1 MSYSS
6 ICTHRAM
13 VFDGV
18 RNRLYA
24 NALRS
29 AIGPAS
35 VVLDLG
41 AGLGTHGLI
50 AAATGARRV
59 YCVEPQPV
67 IRILSEIAAANGVAE
82 RIVPIEGR
90 IEDVELPEQVDVIVS
105 ALTGNLLFSE
115 DLLPS
120 LLLARDRH
128 LKPGGTLIPDVAR
141 LWVCPVSAHALHARY
156 VSGWGE
162 PRNGIDYSAVRR
174 LAANDILWLSRDEVP
189 HERLAAGSIA
199 TALDLA
205 SSRDADCHAR
215 VDIAVEH
222 AGLCHGLLGWISMR
236 LGDRWLST
244 DPALAEVHWSSAF
257 LPIDPP
263 LEVAMGDTLSVA
275 IERPVQGDWTWTL
288 TAGCERRRHSSFL
301 AGIDG
306 FDRLRRMAP
315 AHVPGLNARGEQ
327 TLRAL
332 ELMQDGRS
340 NIEVARSLSTWQPT
354 AFPNVDDALRL
365 AQGLSVSLGK

>member
-6 ICTHRAM
+6 IYTHRAM
-13 VFDGV
+13 VFDDV

-24 NALRS
+24 NALRN
-29 AIGPAS
+29 AIGPDT

-41 AGLGTHGLI
+41 AGFGTHGLI
-50 AAATGARRV
+50 AAVNGARRV

-67 IRILSEIAAANGVAE
+67 IRIVSEIAAANGVAG

-90 IEDVELPEQVDVIVS
+90 IEDVELPEKVDVIVS

-120 LLLARDRH
+120 LLVARDRH
-128 LKPGGTLIPDVAR
+128 LKSDGMGIPDVAR
-141 LWVCPVSAHALHARY
+141 LWVCPVTAPSLHTRY

-162 PRNGIDYSAVRR
+162 PRNGIDFSAVRR
-174 LAANDILWLSRDEVP
+174 LAANDILWLTRDEVP
-189 HERLAAGSIA
+189 HGRLAAGA
-199 TALDLA
+199 VVTAVDLLQA
-205 SSRDADCHAR
+205 SDVACHAS
-215 VDIAVEH
+215 VDIEVEQ

-263 LEVAMGDTLSVA
+263 VEVAVGDTLSIA
-275 IERPVQGDWTWTL
+275 IERPVQSDWTWTV
-288 TAGCERRRHSSFL
+288 TAGGERRRHSSFL

-332 ELMQDGRS
+332 ELMHDGRS
-340 NIEVARSLSTWQPT
+340 NIEVARSLSTWQPG
-354 AFPNVDDALRL
+354 AFPNLDDALRL
-365 AQGLSVSLGK
+365 AQGLALSLGK